1 MRLAELAD
9 PSGREPEDSEELSA
23 GATSDKSLE

>member
-9 PSGREPEDSEELSA
+9 RRGREPEDSEKFSA
-23 GATSDKSLE
+23 SAACDK